1 MAEHGTDRSAQILI
15 LLIFIETVEFIHK
28 NYLNEELLKKLV
40 ILITITVSLKAFY
53 IIYIILLLPLLI
65 FQKIKLIF

>member
-28 NYLNEELLKKLV
+28 NYLNRNIKKISNFDYYNCFFKSFLYN
-40 ILITITVSLKAFY
+40 LYYTFITY
-53 IIYIILLLPLLI
+53 
-65 FQKIKLIF
+65 